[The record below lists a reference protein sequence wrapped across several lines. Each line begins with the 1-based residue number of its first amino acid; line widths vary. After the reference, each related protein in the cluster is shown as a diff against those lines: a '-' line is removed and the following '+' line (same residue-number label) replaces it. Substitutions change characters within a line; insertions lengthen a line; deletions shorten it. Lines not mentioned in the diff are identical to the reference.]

1 MVWNITLGYP
11 IGIVGILGLV
21 LILVAWIPETFST
34 IKTKKVGMRREFI
47 LLYLFGSLFLT
58 LHSIL
63 LQDFVFLILN
73 AGATFVASVNLYYSL
88 IYEKTKVKKSK

>member
-1 MVWNITLGYP
+1 MAWNITLGYP

-21 LILVAWIPETFST
+21 LILAAWIPGTIST
-34 IKTKKVGMRREFI
+34 IKTKKVGMSKEFI

-58 LHSIL
+58 IHSIL

-73 AGATFVASVNLYYSL
+73 AGATFVASINLYYSL
-88 IYEKTKVKKSK
+88 KYEKAKVKKSK